1 LLSIIGE
8 TAASPR
14 LRVIIIQELI
24 IQKSYVGWVVL
35 IARWDIK
42 IRGPEICFVHQTPP
56 FYGVIKFWVGS
67 KRNEM

>member
-1 LLSIIGE
+1 LLSITGE

-42 IRGPEICFVHQTPP
+42 IRGPEDMFCPP
-56 FYGVIKFWVGS
+56 DSTLLWGYKVLGGVQK
-67 KRNEM
+67 K